1 MLSYTIAAPRVPP
14 PKGMSS
20 GHPGISADKV
30 MRHHLDLA
38 CPQTPCP
45 SMIPGD
51 SDSSRLGSMPGRWS
65 NTTAPH
71 GEGSSYPAPERIYQ
85 EPRLILCTAAITVT
99 ATDEDGLTASQ
110 TFTVTVNPAP
120 TPEPAEQT
128 PVAVSTISNITL
140 TVGATPATVDVAG
153 YFRDPDDQTLTYT
166 TRSSAPA
173 IATAAAS
180 GSTVTV
186 TAVAE
191 WHRRHH
197 RYRYRRGR
205 P

>member
-1 MLSYTIAAPRVPP
+1 M
-14 PKGMSS
+14 
-20 GHPGISADKV
+20 
-30 MRHHLDLA
+30 
-38 CPQTPCP
+38 
-45 SMIPGD
+45 
-51 SDSSRLGSMPGRWS
+51 
-65 NTTAPH
+65 
-71 GEGSSYPAPERIYQ
+71 
-85 EPRLILCTAAITVT
+85 
-99 ATDEDGLTASQ
+99 
-110 TFTVTVNPAP
+110 
-120 TPEPAEQT
+120 
-128 PVAVSTISNITL
+128 AVSTISNITL

-191 WHRRHH
+191 GTAAITVTATDEDGPDCFSDLHCDREPCA
-197 RYRYRRGR
+197 Y